1 MPYFRCFQVPVCGL
15 KWYWKQS
22 SKLSVNEDVFREFAN
37 CLVSN
42 YVNESLSSV
51 KFIAK
56 SNRPNGQKKIKERKG
71 KERKEK
77 RREKRGG
84 EGKGR
89 EGKRREGKGREG
101 KEREEKRREGKGRK
115 EKRREGKGREGKKRE
130 EKRTKV

>member
-71 KERKEK
+71 KERKEE

-89 EGKRREGKGREG
+89 EGK
-101 KEREEKRREGKGRK
+101 EREEKKREGKGRK
-115 EKRREGKGREGKKRE
+115 EKGGKGREEKRRE